1 MKARPKVFLSHTTR
15 DRRDHA
21 LAHALARG
29 LRARGANVW
38 IAPDNIPPG
47 DRWAENLVSAVL
59 EECTAFL
66 VIVSAAS
73 RDAAWVGREIQL
85 AQARAKEDPA
95 FRVLPLRVGA
105 VRDHPQGEFLDTLQ
119 AVPYHDAFREQLD
132 QVILAIG
139 VRPEPN
145 VKLPPS
151 AVSSEEFV
159 GREYVFDAIRDFLER
174 QESGYFVVEADPG
187 AGKTAMLAEFAR
199 REDVIAHYNIRSLG
213 ITTANDFLTSVHAQL
228 IERFALT
235 QQAIPE
241 DATRSGALL
250 TQLLDE
256 ATDHL
261 AEGQRL
267 VIAIDA
273 LDEVDLAGH
282 PAGANI
288 LFLPPKLPDR
298 VFVVMTRRDV
308 EIPFATLSAYQL
320 CKLSA
325 FADEARRD
333 VSTYVSRALREGALG
348 GWVESRNLDP
358 ERFVAILTD
367 KSEGNFM
374 YLRHVLPA
382 LARGDYEDLVIE
394 QLPQGLMQYYDDHW
408 RRMDMTAQPLPVAKI
423 RIVYTLGEAKRPISR
438 ALISQFTTTDDLP
451 VSEVEV
457 QAILDEWREFLHEQ
471 KGELTAYSVYHASF
485 RDFLQRKDIVQAAG
499 VTLAGINALIADDL
513 WEHLFDEA
521 DDDGDADDD
530 ADRET

>member
-1 MKARPKVFLSHTTR
+1 MKARPNVFLSHTTR

-29 LRARGANVW
+29 LRARGATVW
-38 IAPDNIPPG
+38 IAPDSIPPG
-47 DRWAENLVSAVL
+47 DRWAEKLVSAVM

-73 RDAAWVGREIQL
+73 RVAGWVGREIQL
-85 AQARAKEDPA
+85 AQARANEDPA
-95 FRVLPLRVGA
+95 FLVLPLRVGA
-105 VRDHPQGEFLDTLQ
+105 VRDHPQGEFLDALQ
-119 AVPYHDAFREQLD
+119 AVPYHEAFREQLD
-132 QVILAIG
+132 EVIAAIG
-139 VRPEPN
+139 VRPETH
-145 VKLPPS
+145 VTLPPS

-159 GREYVFDAIRDFLER
+159 GRGYVFDAIRDFLDGHD
-174 QESGYFVVEADPG
+174 SGYFVVEADPG

-213 ITTANDFLTSVHAQL
+213 ITTANDFLTSVYSQL

-235 QQAIPE
+235 QHAIPD

-256 ATDHL
+256 ATDQL
-261 AEGQRL
+261 AAGQRL

-298 VFVVMTRRDV
+298 VFIVMTRRDV
-308 EIPFATLSAYQL
+308 EIPFATLSPYQV
-320 CKLSA
+320 CRFSA

-333 VSTYVSRALREGALG
+333 VFTYVSRALREGALG
-348 GWVESRNLDP
+348 GWVESRDLDP
-358 ERFVAILTD
+358 DGFVATLTG

-382 LARGDYEDLVIE
+382 LARGDYEDLEIE
-394 QLPQGLMQYYDDHW
+394 RLPQGLMQYYNEHW

-423 RIVYTLGEAKRPISR
+423 RVVYTLGEVKRPVSR
-438 ALISQFTTTDDLP
+438 ALISQFTTTDDLR

-471 KGELTAYSVYHASF
+471 TGEVTAYSVYHASF

-499 VTLAGINALIADDL
+499 VTLAGINALIANDL
-513 WEHLFDEA
+513 WEHVFDE
-521 DDDGDADDD
+521 DDDGDDGDAD
-530 ADRET
+530 RET